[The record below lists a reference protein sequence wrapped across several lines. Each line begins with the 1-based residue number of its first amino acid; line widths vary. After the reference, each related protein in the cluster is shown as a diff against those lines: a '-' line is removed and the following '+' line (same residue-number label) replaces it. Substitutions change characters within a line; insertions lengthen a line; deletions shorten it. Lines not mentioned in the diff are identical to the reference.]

1 MEIGKLNQRITFLEN
16 RTKVDEIGNH
26 TAQWEEISS
35 CWADV
40 YITNSSENMEGGV
53 TSEKQTIRFVIRQTF
68 DRLRINSTTHK
79 ILFRGQIYNIIS
91 VKPNYEKR
99 DYITISAE
107 IHKAGEDDEQY

>member
-1 MEIGKLNQRITFLEN
+1 MEIGKLSQRITLLEN
-16 RTKVDEIGNH
+16 RAKIDEIGNH
-26 TAQWEEISS
+26 TAQWEEVSS

-40 YITNSSENMEGGV
+40 YITNSSEGSENGV
-53 TSEKQTIRFVIRQTF
+53 TSEKQIIRFIIRQTF

-99 DYITISAE
+99 DYMTISAE
-107 IHKAGEDDEQY
+107 IHKAGEADEQY